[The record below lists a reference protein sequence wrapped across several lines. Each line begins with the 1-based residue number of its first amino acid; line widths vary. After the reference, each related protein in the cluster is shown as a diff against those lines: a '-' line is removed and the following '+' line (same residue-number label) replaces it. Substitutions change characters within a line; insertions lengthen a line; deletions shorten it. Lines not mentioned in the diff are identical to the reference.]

1 MTMQRRNF
9 LGGGL
14 SAVCLATLA
23 ALNPSVSRAG
33 AVVGATE
40 MTQIANNVELVMQYL
55 QQMESYATQLR
66 QWETQMRQYANAV
79 QNTLNIPKQ
88 VWNAVTTDLMGV
100 AQIVR
105 SGRSLAYSASNI
117 AEQFGNTF
125 KGYNAPTNFRQ
136 AYSGWSASTLD
147 TLKGAF
153 AANQLQAAQFA
164 NEEGTLAY
172 LRAQSESAEGQM
184 QAIQVGAQIAEQQ
197 VQQLQ
202 KLRQLM
208 MVQSSAQNAYLAAQ
222 TDKDAAARATADGA
236 LRYRAPANAPGKVFK
251 GGTL

>member
-1 MTMQRRNF
+1 MQRKTF
-9 LGGGL
+9 LRGL
-14 SAVCLATLA
+14 SAA
-23 ALNPSVSRAG
+23 ALASLASLAPSVSQAG

-40 MTQIANNVELVMQYL
+40 FTQIANNIELVMGYM
-55 QQMESYATQLR
+55 QQMEQYATQLR
-66 QWETQMRQYANAV
+66 QWETQMQQYANAV

-88 VWNAVTTDLMGV
+88 VWNSVTTDLMGV
-100 AQIVR
+100 SQIVR
-105 SGRSLAYSASNI
+105 NGRSLAYSASNI

-136 AYSGWSASTLD
+136 AYSGWSTSTLD

-153 AANQLQAAQFA
+153 SANQLQAAQFA
-164 NEEGTLAY
+164 KEEDTLAY
-172 LRAQSESAEGQM
+172 LRSQSESAEGQM

-222 TDKDAAARATADGA
+222 TDKDAASRATADGV